1 MVWRRTGTTA
11 AAVLAVFLLVV
22 LVSPHAA
29 TAVGSK
35 TYTFAVVPQFPALE
49 IERDWMPLLRRLSE
63 LLGHTLSLK
72 FYKSIPDFEQEFIEG
87 RPDFAFM
94 NPYHAVM
101 AKSAAGYVPLI
112 RDGEHPL
119 VGILVVKKDGP
130 VRSAQDLRGTVI
142 AFPSPNAFA
151 ASLYM
156 RYLLTEHEK
165 ITFTPKYV
173 GTHSNVY
180 RHVALGLAAAGGGA
194 LRTLQK
200 EAPELRDQLR
210 VMYETPGAAAHPVC
224 AHPRVPAAVREA
236 VAAAILHLAQDKE
249 GRALLRAVRIE
260 RPVPAVYER
269 DYAPL
274 ERLGLERYIIKGR
287 D

>member
-1 MVWRRTGTTA
+1 MLWRRTATA
-11 AAVLAVFLLVV
+11 AAVLVAFLLV
-22 LVSPHAA
+22 LPGGPRAAEGVS
-29 TAVGSK
+29 SR

-49 IERDWMPLLRRLSE
+49 IERDWVPLLRRLSE
-63 LLGHTLSLK
+63 LSGHTLALK
-72 FYKSIPDFEQEFIEG
+72 FSKSIPDFEQEFIGG
-87 RPDFAFM
+87 RPDFVFM

-101 AKSAAGYVPLI
+101 AKGAAGYVPLI
-112 RDGEHPL
+112 RDDEHPL
-119 VGILVVKKDGP
+119 VGILVVKKEGP
-130 VRSAQDLRGTVI
+130 VRSVQDLKGTVI

-156 RYLLTEHEK
+156 RYLLAEREK
-165 ITFTPKYV
+165 IAFRPKYV

-200 EAPELRDQLR
+200 EASELRDQLR
-210 VMYETPGAAAHPVC
+210 VVYETPGAAAHPVS
-224 AHPRVPAAVREA
+224 AHPRVPAEVREA
-236 VAAAILHLAQDKE
+236 VAAAFLRLAEDKE
-249 GRALLRAVRIE
+249 GRTLLRAVRIE